1 MIFDISK
8 HNKYWFTLAEML
20 LVCSVFAIMIAG
32 IILWINR
39 AYVFMNNSKLQ
50 TLSTNLTRE
59 WVEMMFNIRDTNWRK
74 SSWNKDTNRLS
85 LGTWNEMFEKWIY
98 ALKEWKWQSWD
109 SHVYAELLTDK
120 KLDTIYSSEWFWNS
134 NIITWSKITFSGE
147 YKYLSGTNVITW
159 SVSSL
164 LLNESEFYRIVRVF
178 DVKNKISSC
187 SESCPKEMLFCVKV
201 FYRNNGNPH
210 STELCSIMTNF
221 AK

>member
-85 LGTWNEMFEKWIY
+85 LGTWNEMFKEWIY

-120 KLDTIYSSEWFWNS
+120 NLDNIYSSEWFWNS

-178 DVKNKISSC
+178 DVQNKISFC
-187 SESCPKEMLFCVKV
+187 SESCPKEMRFCVKV